1 MQMIINELVLHNY
14 GIYYGENRIN
24 FSIDDVNKNII
35 LIGGENGAGKT
46 TMLESIKLA
55 IYGCFFYGVKN
66 PNSRYYENIYFKFNN
81 KAKAE
86 NQNKSYIQLD
96 FNWTENNKTDNY
108 IIKREWTFTNSS
120 EDMNDKVSENI
131 YITKNSE
138 NLDLKD
144 VEDVESYFRKV
155 FPQKLFDFFFFDGED
170 IKKLLSDEF
179 LDKDFKSAVY
189 TLFDIDIFKSLDDD
203 LNNYLRLRSKQLN
216 LSSDEEEYFSRKTIM
231 EELQEKYENNEKLK
245 TDKEIEKNRI
255 KSILQ
260 GLDKKFQNAG
270 GEFYNKISSIEADIR
285 KSEVEKTNINEDLKS
300 MIGNLLPFYINR
312 SSLKKITEQLEKENN
327 SKEYDIFKSRIDDG
341 TMEKILKSSFG
352 NEKESAIT
360 NFKSL
365 LLTELS
371 SNKVKAIHYLSYDD
385 SEKVKNISGK
395 EIPAIKNMVEC
406 NFDIIKRINEEL
418 PVLRETLSKVK
429 NNKDIEQM
437 LKEISIENMKI
448 GSLDNE
454 IETLSQ
460 LIKYE
465 KEQYEIAKKELLI
478 LKDRVIKNKKDA
490 NKFNVINKV
499 QNVLDKYIF
508 KINED
513 KLEKVRVEFLQI
525 FKSLHRKEDY
535 ISDIKIN
542 KETMKIDLY
551 HKHGLMDKRLLS
563 SGEKQVYILSL
574 LFALLKISNKE
585 VPVVFDTLLGRLDS
599 SHRGNII
606 QKYLPKVSSQVIIL
620 ATETEIT
627 KENYKLLKK
636 HVAIEY
642 TIDFNIKENR
652 IDILNTFFK

>member
-1 MQMIINELVLHNY
+1 
-14 GIYYGENRIN
+14 
-24 FSIDDVNKNII
+24 
-35 LIGGENGAGKT
+35 
-46 TMLESIKLA
+46 
-55 IYGCFFYGVKN
+55 
-66 PNSRYYENIYFKFNN
+66 
-81 KAKAE
+81 
-86 NQNKSYIQLD
+86 
-96 FNWTENNKTDNY
+96 
-108 IIKREWTFTNSS
+108 
-120 EDMNDKVSENI
+120 
-131 YITKNSE
+131 
-138 NLDLKD
+138 
-144 VEDVESYFRKV
+144 
-155 FPQKLFDFFFFDGED
+155 
-170 IKKLLSDEF
+170 
-179 LDKDFKSAVY
+179 
-189 TLFDIDIFKSLDDD
+189 
-203 LNNYLRLRSKQLN
+203 
-216 LSSDEEEYFSRKTIM
+216 
-231 EELQEKYENNEKLK
+231 
-245 TDKEIEKNRI
+245 
-255 KSILQ
+255 
-260 GLDKKFQNAG
+260 
-270 GEFYNKISSIEADIR
+270 
-285 KSEVEKTNINEDLKS
+285 

-513 KLEKVRVEFLQI
+513 KLEKVKVEFLQI

-542 KETMKIDLY
+542 VTA
-551 HKHGLMDKRLLS
+551 
-563 SGEKQVYILSL
+563 Q
-574 LFALLKISNKE
+574 A
-585 VPVVFDTLLGRLDS
+585 
-599 SHRGNII
+599 
-606 QKYLPKVSSQVIIL
+606 
-620 ATETEIT
+620 
-627 KENYKLLKK
+627 LKK
-636 HVAIEY
+636 
-642 TIDFNIKENR
+642 
-652 IDILNTFFK
+652 

>member
-1 MQMIINELVLHNY
+1 MIINELVLHNY

-270 GEFYNKISSIEADIR
+270 GEFYNKISTIEADIR

-636 HVAIEY
+636 HVAREY